1 MNDELG
7 TLTLQ
12 NRPHATR
19 ADDKCMSELVDWM
32 AGKSDSN
39 LPACVS
45 PVLADFGK
53 AWKDGMRSDEEREQ
67 LREYVPLLVGTAS
80 ANVDLTRSRMAF
92 SWLIREYTPAW
103 LRLSGFGEHADRLA
117 TLPDLAADENLLRT
131 TQTINAAKDAAKDV
145 AGNPVRAAA
154 RIAAGAPAGAAA
166 RAAAMVAARTAG
178 GIAAWNTWVAAWFAG
193 GITVAAAGENDLGSG
208 AAEELG
214 QEVAG
219 LQQSAHVLY
228 RRMIAGRKTKT
239 PASGEPGPPE

>member
-53 AWKDGMRSDEEREQ
+53 AWKEGMRSDEEREQ

-92 SWLIREYTPAW
+92 IGGLPPAIW
-103 LRLSGFGEHADRLA
+103 SRVRAVAKPSA
-117 TLPDLAADENLLRT
+117 TLFPR
-131 TQTINAAKDAAKDV
+131 
-145 AGNPVRAAA
+145 R
-154 RIAAGAPAGAAA
+154 RI
-166 RAAAMVAARTAG
+166 
-178 GIAAWNTWVAAWFAG
+178 
-193 GITVAAAGENDLGSG
+193 S
-208 AAEELG
+208 
-214 QEVAG
+214 
-219 LQQSAHVLY
+219 SANC
-228 RRMIAGRKTKT
+228 
-239 PASGEPGPPE
+239 